1 MSDDRI
7 WWREEPPNDDEQR
20 KEVLACFGLA
30 MYYAQCLEQQLRL
43 MLVQYTP
50 EILNEVPK
58 HAEIFSHPIFKKT
71 LGEIARQ
78 LCKEADLSKSL
89 EDKLKKATE
98 LRNWLVH
105 EYFIERIGDLLNSE
119 RHNDMIIDLQDK
131 AKFLRELDGELTELF
146 RKWLCQI
153 GISRETVELELENFM
168 NAGNHNR
175 AKLN

>member
-1 MSDDRI
+1 MLDERN
-7 WWREEPPNDDEQR
+7 WWGKEPPNDDEQC

-43 MLVQYTP
+43 MLVQYEP
-50 EILNEVPK
+50 EILNEVSE
-58 HAEIFSHPIFKKT
+58 HADIFTHPIFKKT
-71 LGEIARQ
+71 LGGIAQR
-78 LCKEADLSKSL
+78 LCSEVDLSKSL
-89 EDKLKKATE
+89 EDRLKKATE

-131 AKFLRELDGELTELF
+131 ANFLRELDGELTALF

-153 GISRETVELELENFM
+153 GISRETIELELENFIS
-168 NAGNHNR
+168 AGSHTQ
-175 AKLN
+175 